1 MAEIPHFA
9 SPFRVRAGRAVVIE
23 QDSDEEL
30 LQSVA
35 TLLRTPVGSRDELPE
50 YGVPD
55 LPFRTD
61 TGEIEQEILAAI
73 REWEPRVEAM
83 ADAEIDDLVA
93 RVEVT
98 LA

>member
-1 MAEIPHFA
+1 VADIPHFA
-9 SPFRVRAGRAVVIE
+9 VPFRVLGSSVAVVE

-50 YGVPD
+50 YGIPD
-55 LPFRTD
+55 LPFRND
-61 TGEIEQEILAAI
+61 AGEIEQEILAAI

-83 ADAEIDDLVA
+83 ADAEISDLIA
-93 RVEVT
+93 TVEVT
-98 LA
+98 IG